1 MLVHRRVTHSIK
13 VAGTHVHAWVA
24 GEQEHNA
31 RTQRNVLARAR
42 TQTAR
47 SGVERT
53 NHEATA
59 PPTYNCLIFPS
70 SNAIDRI
77 SLEGALF
84 WRRGHENCG
93 LAALV
98 RYSAAET
105 RRSRRQG
112 ICNRALAAMI
122 AQKRS
127 ENKRD

>member
-70 SNAIDRI
+70 SNAIDGI

-84 WRRGHENCG
+84 G

-98 RYSAAET
+98 RCSAGET

-112 ICNRALAAMI
+112 TCNRALVAMI